1 MPARSRLRE
10 RSTKCFVTSDGAF
23 ATTDTGSDAR
33 FKLRILSVIGTRPEA
48 IKMAMVARALDAGEI
63 EHRLCATG
71 QHREMLDAVLAEF
84 ELHPDYDLGVMA
96 PNQDLAHIT
105 QAVLTG
111 MADVLNDFRPHRVLV
126 QGDTTTTLAAAL
138 AAYYAKVPVGHVEAG
153 LRSGDPTMPWPE
165 EMNRRLTDQLSDRH
179 YAPTPRDRENL
190 LAEGIDDAGI
200 LVAGNTGIDAL
211 LHVAARLER
220 EPALRQRARAA
231 VGSMLDPARRLILV
245 TAHRRENIGSGL
257 ARICE
262 ALGQLALR
270 DDVEIVYP
278 VHLNPKVAKPV
289 RAALG
294 SRPHVHLPCPL
305 EYVTFVYL
313 MTRAHIIITD
323 SGGIQ
328 EEAPALGIPVLVTRE
343 ATERPQGLRART
355 ARLVGTHVGRIVGEA
370 HRLLNDRAAH
380 AAMARRHS
388 PYGDGCA
395 SERIREDL
403 AA

>member
-1 MPARSRLRE
+1 M
-10 RSTKCFVTSDGAF
+10 
-23 ATTDTGSDAR
+23 
-33 FKLRILSVIGTRPEA
+33 RILSVIGTRPDA
-48 IKMAMVARALDAGEI
+48 IKMAMVARALDAGEV

-84 ELHPDYDLGVMA
+84 GLRPDYDLGVMV
-96 PNQDLAHIT
+96 PDQDLAYIT
-105 QAVLTG
+105 HAVLNG
-111 MADVLNDFRPHRVLV
+111 MADVLNDFLPDRVLV

-138 AAYYAKVPVGHVEAG
+138 AAYYAKVPVGHIEAG

-179 YAPTPRDRENL
+179 YAPTPRARENL
-190 LAEGIDDAGI
+190 LAEGFDDAGI
-200 LVAGNTGIDAL
+200 RVTGNTGIDAL
-211 LHVAARLER
+211 LHVAARLES
-220 EPALRQRARAA
+220 EPALRQRARSA

-245 TAHRRENIGSGL
+245 TAHRRENLGRGL

-262 ALGQLALR
+262 ALGQLASR
-270 DDVEIVYP
+270 GDVEIVYP
-278 VHLNPKVAKPV
+278 VHPNPNVAKPV

-294 SRPHVHLPCPL
+294 SRPHVHLPCAL
-305 EYVTFVYL
+305 EYVTFIYL
-313 MTRAHIIITD
+313 MTQAHIIITD

-328 EEAPALGIPVLVTRE
+328 EEAPVLGTPVLVTRDQ
-343 ATERPQGLRART
+343 TERPEGVGAGT
-355 ARLVGTHVGRIVGEA
+355 ARLVGTHAGVIVGEA
-370 HRLLNDRAAH
+370 QRLLDDPEAY

-395 SERIREDL
+395 SEKILRDL

>member
-1 MPARSRLRE
+1 MLPFA
-10 RSTKCFVTSDGAF
+10 FVPSETEV
-23 ATTDTGSDAR
+23 R
-33 FKLRILSVIGTRPEA
+33 VLSVIGTRPEA
-48 IKMAMVARALDAGEI
+48 IKMAILARALDAGEV
-63 EHRLCATG
+63 EHRLCVTG
-71 QHREMLDAVLAEF
+71 QHRELLDSVLAEF
-84 ELHPDYDLGVMA
+84 DLHPDYDLGVMVQ
-96 PNQDLAHIT
+96 NQDLAYIT
-105 QAVLTG
+105 HAVLNG
-111 MADVLNDFRPHRVLV
+111 MADVLDDFQPDRVLV

-153 LRSGDPTMPWPE
+153 LRSGDPNMPWPE

-179 YAPTPRDRENL
+179 YAPTPRARESL
-190 LAEGIDDAGI
+190 LAEGFDESSI
-200 LVAGNTGIDAL
+200 LVTGNTGIDAL
-211 LHVAARLER
+211 LHVAARLES
-220 EPALRQRARAA
+220 EPALRKRASLA

-245 TAHRRENIGSGL
+245 TAHRRESIGPGL

-278 VHLNPKVAKPV
+278 VHPNPKVAEPV

-294 SRPHVHLPCPL
+294 SRPHVHLPCAL

-313 MTRAHIIITD
+313 MTRSHFIITD

-343 ATERPQGLRART
+343 LTERPEGVRTGT
-355 ARLVGTHVGRIVGEA
+355 ARLVGTHPETIVGEA
-370 HRLLNDRAAH
+370 QRLLDDPAAH

-388 PYGDGCA
+388 PYGDGRA
-395 SERIREDL
+395 SEMIHRDL